1 MASEKQPRRDIR
13 QPILIVYVG
22 FCVLAVV
29 VTVVIAFSEAAAP
42 AQAAPSTPTATRT
55 LSPAVLTLQ
64 ADEPEHVGGQ
74 RGQGRG
80 SDVMLT
86 VTAPA
91 TPRATL
97 ASLTDLSE
105 GH

>member
-13 QPILIVYVG
+13 EPILIVYVG
-22 FCVLAVV
+22 ICVLAVV
-29 VTVVIAFSEAAAP
+29 LTVVIAFSEAGSP
-42 AQAAPSTPTATRT
+42 TQAAQPTPSPTRT

-64 ADEPEHVGGQ
+64 ADVPAEAGEQH
-74 RGQGRG
+74 GQGRG
-80 SDVMLT
+80 GETQLT
-86 VTAPA
+86 GTAAA
-91 TPRATL
+91 TS

>member
-22 FCVLAVV
+22 ICVMAVV
-29 VTVVIAFSEAAAP
+29 LTVVIAFSEAGNP
-42 AQAAPSTPTATRT
+42 PQAATPSATRT

-64 ADEPEHVGGQ
+64 ADEPEHISGQ
-74 RGQGRG
+74 REQGRG
-80 SDVMLT
+80 SDVTL
-86 VTAPA
+86 TAPA
-91 TPRATL
+91 TARATP

>member
-22 FCVLAVV
+22 ICVMAVV
-29 VTVVIAFSEAAAP
+29 LTVVIAFSEAGNPQQSAT
-42 AQAAPSTPTATRT
+42 PSTTRT

-64 ADEPEHVGGQ
+64 ADEPGNADGQ
-74 RGQGRG
+74 PGRG
-80 SDVMLT
+80 SDVTLT
-86 VTAPA
+86 ATAPA
-91 TPRATL
+91 TARATL
-97 ASLTDLSE
+97 ASVTDLSE